1 MVTDMISTR
10 AATNGRAKYD
20 PLPGCCGA
28 KGYCQQIIT
37 SDSLLEMTKLAC
49 KFFQPFF
56 VFSRAL
62 SPLKGKNEVT
72 QHIRSTLQ
80 RFILIQV

>member
-1 MVTDMISTR
+1 MISTR

-28 KGYCQQIIT
+28 KGYKRLQDIT

-49 KFFQPFF
+49 KFFQTFF

-72 QHIRSTLQ
+72 QHIRSTHQ